1 MPHRTAFQLLVL
13 TVRGLG
19 KQEELGADRERTTDL
34 NRPKE
39 YSIPYDIMWEKQ
51 LKTEVSWLGGQP
63 LFGEWLGIA
72 QPVVGNCI
80 VHHLIYK

>member
-19 KQEELGADRERTTDL
+19 KQEELGADRARTTDL